1 MCNFTVTT
9 KEVTFLRE
17 RTILTILK
25 IFLDLQGTL
34 FGLLHSPAT
43 AGLVLPF
50 DQHGHS
56 TSARYV
62 VNLEEAQFGTD
73 LSVQIN
79 SKLHH
84 RRVVVE
90 GNSEC
95 QRLSLKLNGVVCTIS
110 LVLMQAM
117 PSFPSI
123 SRKPIR

>member
-9 KEVTFLRE
+9 KEVTFLRA

-34 FGLLHSPAT
+34 FGLLHNPAT
-43 AGLVLPF
+43 VGLVLPF

-62 VNLEEAQFGTD
+62 MNLEEAQFGTD
-73 LSVQIN
+73 LGVQIN

-95 QRLSLKLNGVVCTIS
+95 QRLFLKLNGVVCTIG
-110 LVLMQAM
+110 LVLMHAM

-123 SRKPIR
+123 SR